1 MTAAIAAVAPR
12 LTPEFKAT
20 VYYFIQ
26 FMAGAVI
33 TVYAGIWFAS
43 KGLTPDQIGVV
54 NAAPVVLILLLNIIV
69 GRIADRASDWKTVIV
84 IGGVVAGLT
93 PFGLFVVND
102 FWGIL
107 IVWVLVNLPAGLIG
121 PVTDAATLRMTY
133 RRGTQFGP
141 IRAWGTIGYMVML
154 VLGGFILSWLGG
166 WIFLPL
172 VVGLSLLRT
181 LGTFGLPRFRA
192 PVVGETHVAP
202 ADTGARRLG
211 EVMKPFFVLPL
222 VGFSMVFGTHI
233 ILNAFQGLLWMEQGF
248 SADIIGPLLAVGAI
262 SEAALMFAFARFA
275 KRFSARSLILASA
288 IVAVFRWAC
297 MALQPDL
304 VWLIPLQALNA
315 ITFALGFMGCMHFIA
330 NWTSDHIAAE
340 VQGFFQMLQQGMV
353 VICLTAFGWLMTI
366 MGAQAYFVAAAFA
379 AAGAALI
386 WASMLMHQPKQP
398 GEPPLA

>member
-1 MTAAIAAVAPR
+1 MTAAVAAVAPR

-69 GRIADRASDWKTVIV
+69 GRIADRAADWKTVIV

-192 PVVGETHVAP
+192 PVAGETHVAP

-262 SEAALMFAFARFA
+262 SEAALMFVFARFS

-386 WASMLMHQPKQP
+386 WASMLMHHPKQP

>member
-1 MTAAIAAVAPR
+1 MSTPAVAEPR

-20 VYYFIQ
+20 IYYFIQ
-26 FMAGAVI
+26 FMGGAVI
-33 TVYAGIWFAS
+33 TVYSGIWFAS
-43 KGLTPDQIGVV
+43 QGLTPDQIGIV
-54 NAAPVVLILLLNIIV
+54 NAAPVVIILLLNIVV
-69 GRIADRASDWKTVIV
+69 GRIADRAPDWKQVIV
-84 IGGVVAGLT
+84 IGGVIAGLT
-93 PFGLFVVND
+93 PFGLFVVHD

-107 IVWVLVNLPAGLIG
+107 VVWILVNLPAGLIG

-141 IRAWGTIGYMVML
+141 IRAWGTVGYMVML
-154 VLGGFILSWLGG
+154 VAGGFILSWLGG

-172 VVGLSLLRT
+172 VVGLALLRAVGT
-181 LGTFGLPRFRA
+181 LGLPRFRA
-192 PVVGETHVAP
+192 PAPGETHVAP
-202 ADTGARRLG
+202 VQSGARRLS

-233 ILNAFQGLLWMEQGF
+233 ILNAFQGLLWQEQGF

-315 ITFALGFMGCMHFIA
+315 ITFALGYMGCMHFIA

-353 VICLTAFGWLMTI
+353 VICLVAFGWLM
-366 MGAQAYFVAAAFA
+366 GFLGPQAYFVAAAFA
-379 AAGAALI
+379 AGGGALI
-386 WASMLMHQPKQP
+386 WISMLMHQPKQP
-398 GEPPLA
+398 GDAPLA